1 MQRILY
7 FLAALVLL
15 CASCRFGSR
24 RVRGNGHL
32 ATEER
37 HVTHANRI
45 ALSGSFDVQ
54 LTQGP
59 ATTVK
64 IEADENLLSQIAT
77 VEEGGVLHIRPK
89 RKNTNFES
97 DHNLIIYI
105 TTPSLEQ
112 VHINGSGSAT
122 GKNKF
127 TGGDR
132 LSLKILG
139 SGDIDLE
146 VNTPEIKSNIGGSG
160 TIILRGETRSAT
172 IDIGGAGTYTADGL
186 KAEDARVK
194 IAGSGD
200 VKVFADAT
208 LDVSIMGA
216 GSVLYRGTA
225 TVKQKIV
232 GGGEIRKLD

>member
-1 MQRILY
+1 MQRISY
-7 FLAALVLL
+7 FLVALVLL

-24 RVRGNGHL
+24 RIRGNGHL

-37 HVTHANRI
+37 HVTHANRLVI
-45 ALSGSFDVQ
+45 SGSFDIQ

-64 IEADENLLSQIAT
+64 IEADENLLPQIAT
-77 VEEGGVLHIRPK
+77 DEEGGVLHIRPK
-89 RKNTNFES
+89 RTNTNFES
-97 DHNLIIYI
+97 DHNLIVYI

-127 TGGDR
+127 AGGDR
-132 LSLKILG
+132 LSLRILG

-160 TIILRGETRSAT
+160 TIILRGETRPET

-186 KAEDARVK
+186 KAEDVKVK

-200 VKVFADAT
+200 VKVFSDAT
-208 LDVSIMGA
+208 LDVTIMGA
-216 GSVLYRGTA
+216 GSVLYKGA
-225 TVKQKIV
+225 ASVKQKVV
-232 GGGEIRKLD
+232 GGGEIKKMD